1 MTDAITSNSMIP
13 SNPGIVAQQIK
24 DGAQVVAPIVPGAS
38 PIVEPAQLPAPGV
51 ESYDFWG
58 GVETRIEP
66 EAIPAQPG
74 AEPVQPVVPAAS
86 PTAGQPVVPAA
97 DALTPEQHAA
107 IIEAGAVAAPVA
119 APQPA
124 AAPQP
129 IGDITQQTIA
139 HLAQTEYAMPKEV
152 ADKLVSNPEE
162 VYPTLAATM
171 HVRLATQIGQA
182 VSTLLPPIVEK
193 IVNSKLEAQRLEN
206 DFFRLYPLL
215 ADPRFRPVVA
225 QSLSMARQANPQATR
240 EQVMNDGAS
249 LAALKLRIA
258 PQAQPVQA
266 QVVAQAQGVQPA
278 QVPVQQPN
286 VAIAPL
292 AVVPFQPAV
301 GGGGALPNVQPEL
314 ENEFEALAND
324 PNW

>member
-1 MTDAITSNSMIP
+1 MTDAMTSNSMIP
-13 SNPGIVAQQIK
+13 ANPGIVAQQLK
-24 DGAQVVAPIVPGAS
+24 DGAQLVAPVPATVA

-58 GVETRIEP
+58 GVEQRIEP
-66 EAIPAQPG
+66 AALPAQPDTVPG
-74 AEPVQPVVPAAS
+74 QTVVPAPS
-86 PTAGQPVVPAA
+86 PTAGQPTVPAA
-97 DALTPEQHAA
+97 TALTPEQHAA
-107 IIEAGAVAAPVA
+107 IIEAGAGVASVA

-124 AAPQP
+124 AAQQP
-129 IGDITQQTIA
+129 VGDIMQQTIN
-139 HLAQTEYAMPKEV
+139 HLAGTEYAMSKEL

-182 VSTLLPPIVEK
+182 VSSLLPSIVEK

-225 QSLSMARQANPQATR
+225 QSLSMARQANPQAAR

-258 PQAQPVQA
+258 PQAQPVVA
-266 QVVAQAQGVQPA
+266 QVVARTNGVQPP
-278 QVPVQQPN
+278 VMPVQQPV
-286 VAIAPL
+286 VALAPL
-292 AVVPFQPAV
+292 AVAPFQPAV
-301 GGGGALPNVQPEL
+301 GGGGALPNLVPEL
-314 ENEFEALAND
+314 ENEFEALAID